1 MVREYPVGI
10 WLLRIR
16 EGKYKRPLVSR
27 NLNTSGQNPSRF
39 PPPEVPSQNPI
50 ITEKNSASKYA
61 PGALMSNLLI
71 H

>member
-50 ITEKNSASKYA
+50 ITEKTVLQNTPRA
-61 PGALMSNLLI
+61 PSCQTF
-71 H
+71 